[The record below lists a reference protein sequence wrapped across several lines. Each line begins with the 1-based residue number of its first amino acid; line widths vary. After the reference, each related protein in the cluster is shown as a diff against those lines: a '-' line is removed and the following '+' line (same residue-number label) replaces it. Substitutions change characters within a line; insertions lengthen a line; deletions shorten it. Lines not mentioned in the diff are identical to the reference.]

1 MEMPLSEILDRHSI
15 VRLKIERLSPVQKN
29 AEPLLQ
35 REFAAYSAA
44 IEDFH
49 KKNIEVKKEWLEGLY
64 KINGRCWDLEADI
77 RQGKEKKLGLEEV
90 GRRALLLRD
99 INSERVA
106 LKNKI
111 TKESGL
117 GFPEIKTN
125 HASANPNEDFSK

>member
-29 AEPLLQ
+29 SEPLLQ
-35 REFAAYSAA
+35 KEFLAYSSA
-44 IEDFH
+44 IEDLRE
-49 KKNIEVKKEWLEGLY
+49 KGVEVKKEWMDGLY
-64 KINGRCWDLEADI
+64 AINGRCWDLEADI
-77 RQGKEKKLGLEEV
+77 RQGKEKILGLEEV

-111 TKESGL
+111 TKDSGL
-117 GFPEIKTN
+117 GLPEIKTN